1 MMAPGTYLV
10 FPGLL
15 RREREDGV
23 YTLHNPDH
31 GTSLDIEPESRE
43 LVDELLLAFEHARRV
58 EDFRAAQEDFPEELL
73 ELMVRSGFLV
83 CEAEL
88 PFLRDGFM
96 RPAGGA
102 LGQALSYADL
112 PHVAQTGSWALL
124 GVPVDAHALAM
135 AGARHG
141 PSEIRKAAQGALFSG
156 EGDVLDHDF
165 ARLYPDLQLEL
176 YDLGDVDPEGGRMDH
191 VGERIAKVVRDLFDH
206 GVRPLLLGGDHSIT
220 FYALREASARHG
232 RFGVIH
238 FDAHAD
244 LLPAR
249 TLSHANPFHAQLEQ
263 SQLASFVQIGLR
275 GLERMTPFAR
285 RVPCNKRQV
294 VRAREVAAGRAHA
307 LIESLPTDLPYYLSF
322 DIDCIDAGELSETG
336 TPSHGGVRFA
346 DALELVD
353 LAARRLDLLGADIV
367 EVSGGAHPN
376 RAATMAASLLTR
388 IVLAGHPY
396 EPLTNDVYVL
406 PT

>member
-1 MMAPGTYLV
+1 MNSGVHLV

-23 YTLHNPDH
+23 YTLHNADH
-31 GTSLDIEPESRE
+31 GTSLDIEPESRAV
-43 LVDELLLAFEHARRV
+43 VDELLLAFEHPRLL
-58 EDFRAAQEDFPEELL
+58 EDFRAAHEGFPDELL
-73 ELMVRSGFLV
+73 ELMLAACFLV
-83 CEAEL
+83 RQDEL
-88 PFLRDGFM
+88 PFLRHGFL
-96 RPAGGA
+96 RPPAAA
-102 LGQALSYADL
+102 LGHALSYSDL
-112 PHVAQTGSWALL
+112 PAYAQAGKWALL
-124 GVPVDAHALAM
+124 GAPVDAHALGQ

-141 PSEIRKAAQGALFSG
+141 PLEIRRAAQGALFSG

-165 ARLYPDLQLEL
+165 GRLYPDLRLEV

-191 VGERIAKVVRDLFDH
+191 VGERLAKVVGDLFDR
-206 GVRPLLLGGDHSIT
+206 GMRPLLLGGDHSIT
-220 FYALREASARHG
+220 HFVLREARARHE

-249 TLSHANPFHAQLEQ
+249 SLSHANPFQPELTSDE
-263 SQLASFVQIGLR
+263 LALFVQIGLR
-275 GLERMTPFAR
+275 GLERMSPFSR
-285 RVPCNKRQV
+285 RVACAKRKV
-294 VRAREVAAGRAHA
+294 VRAAEVASGRAHA
-307 LIESLPTDLPYYLSF
+307 LLDSLPTDLPYYLSF

-346 DALELVD
+346 TALELVD
-353 LAARRLDLLGADIV
+353 LVARRFDLLGADIV
-367 EVSGGAHPN
+367 EVSTGPSPN

-388 IVLAGHPY
+388 IVLGGESF

-406 PT
+406 PP